1 MKVITLHE
9 LEERFYQILDE
20 VGDEGQTYLIKT
32 DRGNVVMMPANEY
45 DTLTTIYE
53 DWLNETGA
61 SDF

>member
-32 DRGNVVMMPANEY
+32 DRGILVMMPADEY

-61 SDF
+61 NDF

>member
-1 MKVITLHE
+1 VKVISLHD
-9 LEERFYQILDE
+9 LEEHFYQILDE

-32 DRGNVVMMPANEY
+32 ERGNVVLMPADEY
-45 DTLTTIYE
+45 DTLTTIYQ

>member
-1 MKVITLHE
+1 MKVISLHD
-9 LEERFYQILDE
+9 LVERFYQILDE

-32 DRGNVVMMPANEY
+32 ERGNVVLMPADEY

>member
-9 LEERFYQILDE
+9 LEDRFYQILDE
-20 VGDEGQTYLIKT
+20 VGDEGQTHLIKT
-32 DRGNVVMMPANEY
+32 DRGYVVLMPADEY

-61 SDF
+61 NDF

>member
-9 LEERFYQILDE
+9 LEERFYQVLDE
-20 VGDEGQTYLIKT
+20 VGDGKETFVIKT
-32 DRGNVVMMPANEY
+32 ERGSVVLMPADEY

-61 SDF
+61 RDF

>member
-9 LEERFYQILDE
+9 LEERFYQVLDE

-32 DRGNVVMMPANEY
+32 DRGNVVLMPVNEY

-53 DWLNETGA
+53 EWLNETGTR
-61 SDF
+61 DY